1 MNYNNCC
8 FRFIHKGWKKKLN
21 HPTGRKNDDE
31 NLKSSTRMERK
42 EKQVMLIGKHFN
54 KKIFVYWII
63 IIVVSDLF
71 TKDGRKNLTIH
82 QEEKNDD

>member
-1 MNYNNCC
+1 
-8 FRFIHKGWKKKLN
+8 
-21 HPTGRKNDDE
+21 
-31 NLKSSTRMERK
+31 MERK

-71 TKDGRKNLTIH
+71 TKDGRKNLTIL